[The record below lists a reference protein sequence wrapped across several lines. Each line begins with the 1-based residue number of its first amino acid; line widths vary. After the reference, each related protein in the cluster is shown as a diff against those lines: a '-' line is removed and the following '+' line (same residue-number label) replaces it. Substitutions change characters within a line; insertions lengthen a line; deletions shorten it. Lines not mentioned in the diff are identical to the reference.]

1 MEGGGKIRKVVSNKY
16 FSIQF
21 TILLIMISLLLSC
34 RSVSQSDRVSSESIA
49 SQSEIKESILQVN
62 KTEPQNTM
70 PEQKDKTARD
80 LSGRTITDSYSQL
93 SDSQIEE
100 IIINTIPGSFTP
112 VTNNGGH
119 IKIIY
124 RDLDQNGYKDAFFL
138 VVKNRENLN
147 SSFNDLS
154 DVSYLISN
162 KRQPVDFFLAV
173 YLQLKGTMIS
183 MYRIPVGSSIVIND
197 FSILK
202 IKKGSVMPLG
212 INISFQTVKGMNS
225 ELIIFSTYNKFSLF
239 SMSENISSHSNF
251 SDIDRDSIIDIIDWE
266 DGLEEGTGYETYLT
280 WYKWNG
286 KEFRE
291 YLSTN
296 VVRNLNKFL
305 EQSRLYLSFGQM
317 DDFFRYGL
325 TSDDYKRYKS
335 SEKDY
340 RVWLKKIFRSV
351 PGLNTE
357 DNKLIDCNKFRSVI
371 FPKILENPFSSG
383 CESFRVCNL
392 NIRFECIDG
401 YSFIR
406 TIRVKMNPNPFEK
419 PQFSFYLE

>member
-1 MEGGGKIRKVVSNKY
+1 MRKVVSTKY
-16 FSIQF
+16 FSTKF
-21 TILLIMISLLLSC
+21 TILIIISLLFSC
-34 RSVSQSDRVSSESIA
+34 RSISPTNKVGLESVERQSK
-49 SQSEIKESILQVN
+49 IKESTLTVNNTVLQNPISVQKG
-62 KTEPQNTM
+62 KTNSN
-70 PEQKDKTARD
+70 
-80 LSGRTITDSYSQL
+80 LSGRTINNSNPQLTDSQM
-93 SDSQIEE
+93 EE
-100 IIINTIPGSFTP
+100 IIINTIPVSFVP
-112 VTNNGGH
+112 VTNNTGH

-138 VVKNRENLN
+138 VVKNRENLD
-147 SSFNDLS
+147 SAFNDLS
-154 DVSYLISN
+154 DVSYLLNS
-162 KRQPVDFFLAV
+162 KRKPVDFFLAV
-173 YLQLKGTMIS
+173 YLQLKGTMVS
-183 MYRIPVGSSIVIND
+183 MYRIPIGSSIVIND
-197 FSILK
+197 FSILD
-202 IKKGSVMPLG
+202 IKKGSIIPLG
-212 INISFQTVKGMNS
+212 INISFQTVKGINS

-239 SMSENISSHSNF
+239 SMSENISTHSNF
-251 SDIDRDSIIDIIDWE
+251 SDIDGDSIIDIIDWE

-286 KEFRE
+286 KEYRE

-305 EQSRLYLSFGQM
+305 EQSRLYLSFGQI
-317 DDFFRYGL
+317 DDFFRYVL
-325 TSDDYKRYKS
+325 TKEDYRKFKS

-351 PGLNTE
+351 PGINTE
-357 DNKLIDCNKFRSVI
+357 DNKIIDCSKFRSI
-371 FPKILENPFSSG
+371 IYPQILENPFSPG
-383 CESFRVCNL
+383 FESFKVCNF

>member
-1 MEGGGKIRKVVSNKY
+1 MSNKY

-21 TILLIMISLLLSC
+21 TILIIISLLLSC
-34 RSVSQSDRVSSESIA
+34 RSIPQTDKVSLESIA
-49 SQSEIKESILQVN
+49 NQSEIKESILQDN
-62 KTEPQNTM
+62 TTEPQNTI
-70 PEQKDKTARD
+70 PKQKDKTAQD
-80 LSGRTITDSYSQL
+80 LSEKITTDSYSPL
-93 SDSQIEE
+93 SDSKMEE
-100 IIINTIPGSFTP
+100 IIINTIPVSFVP

-138 VVKNRENLN
+138 VVKNRENLD
-147 SSFNDLS
+147 SGFEDLS
-154 DVSYLISN
+154 DVSYLFNS
-162 KRQPVDFFLAV
+162 KRKPVDFFLAV

-183 MYRIPVGSSIVIND
+183 MYRIPIGSSIVINN
-197 FSILK
+197 FSILA
-202 IKKGSVMPLG
+202 IKKGSVIPLG
-212 INISFQTVKGMNS
+212 VNISFQTVKGMNS
-225 ELIIFSTYNKFSLF
+225 ELIIFSRYNKFSLF
-239 SMSENISSHSNF
+239 SMSENISNHSIF
-251 SDIDRDSIIDIIDWE
+251 SDIDGDSIIDIIDWE

-317 DDFFRYGL
+317 DDFFRYAL
-325 TSDDYKRYKS
+325 TLDDYKRYKS

-351 PGLNTE
+351 PGINTE

-371 FPKILENPFSSG
+371 FPQILENPFSSG
-383 CESFRVCNL
+383 NEKFRVCNL

-406 TIRVKMNPNPFEK
+406 TVRVKMNPNPFKK

>member
-1 MEGGGKIRKVVSNKY
+1 MR
-16 FSIQF
+16 F
-21 TILLIMISLLLSC
+21 TILLIISLLLSC
-34 RSVSQSDRVSSESIA
+34 RSIPQTDEVSSESIA
-49 SQSEIKESILQVN
+49 SSSEKKETILSVN
-62 KTEPQNTM
+62 ETGSQNPVPESKGKTVSE
-70 PEQKDKTARD
+70 
-80 LSGRTITDSYSQL
+80 LSGRTINDIYPKL
-93 SDSQIEE
+93 SDSKMEE
-100 IIINTIPGSFTP
+100 IIINTIPGSFIP
-112 VTNNGGH
+112 VTNNDGR

-138 VVKNRENLN
+138 VVKNRNNLN
-147 SSFNDLS
+147 SRFSVLS
-154 DVSYLISN
+154 DISYLLN
-162 KRQPVDFFLAV
+162 HKRQPVDFFLAV

-183 MYRIPVGSSIVIND
+183 MYRIPIGSGIVIHD
-197 FSILK
+197 FSILTV
-202 IKKGSVMPLG
+202 KKGSVIPLG

-251 SDIDRDSIIDIIDWE
+251 SDIDGDNIIDIVDWE
-266 DGLEEGTGYETYLT
+266 DGLEEGTGYETYIT
-280 WYKWNG
+280 WYKWDG

-317 DDFFRYGL
+317 DDFFRYAL
-325 TSDDYKRYKS
+325 TLNDYKRYKS

-340 RVWLKKIFRSV
+340 RVWLEKIFRSV
-351 PGLNTE
+351 PGINTE
-357 DNKLIDCNKFRSVI
+357 DNKLVDCNKFRSVI
-371 FPKILENPFSSG
+371 FPQILENPFSSG
-383 CESFRVCNL
+383 NDSSRICNL

-406 TIRVKMNPNPFEK
+406 TVRVKMNPNPFEK
-419 PQFSFYLE
+419 PQYSFYLE

>member
-1 MEGGGKIRKVVSNKY
+1 MSNKY

-21 TILLIMISLLLSC
+21 TILIIISLLLSC
-34 RSVSQSDRVSSESIA
+34 RSISQSDKVSSESIA

-62 KTEPQNTM
+62 KTGPQNTI
-70 PEQKDKTARD
+70 PEQKDETARD
-80 LSGRTITDSYSQL
+80 LSDRTVTDSYFKL

-112 VTNNGGH
+112 VINNGGH

-147 SSFNDLS
+147 SRFSDLS

-183 MYRIPVGSSIVIND
+183 MYRIPVGSGIVIND
-197 FSILK
+197 FSILD
-202 IKKGSVMPLG
+202 IKKGSVIPLG

-251 SDIDRDSIIDIIDWE
+251 SDIDGDSIIDIIDWE

-305 EQSRLYLSFGQM
+305 EQSRLYLSFEQM
-317 DDFFRYGL
+317 DDFFRYAL
-325 TSDDYKRYKS
+325 TLDDYKRYKS

-351 PGLNTE
+351 PGINTE
-357 DNKLIDCNKFRSVI
+357 DNKLIDCNKFRSII
-371 FPKILENPFSSG
+371 FPQILENPFSPG
-383 CESFRVCNL
+383 QDSFRVCNL

-406 TIRVKMNPNPFEK
+406 TVRVKMNPNPFKK